1 MRSDKEIEDA
11 ILAVCTLAGTNFP
24 AATDIRIS
32 TDGPSSASVT
42 IPYYAMVGIMEMAR
56 RGKEISTPVNKAE

>member
-24 AATDIRIS
+24 ATTDIRIS

-42 IPYYAMVGIMEMAR
+42 IPYYAMVEHYFDRETNPGYYAR
-56 RGKEISTPVNKAE
+56 VFERK